1 MTGVRQAGSW
11 LDNEG
16 VDPLHDPDDEALLDP
31 RQARDLAGLVE
42 TARMSSAVIRYGLRT
57 RVGAATVVLN
67 QDNPL
72 PTANHAFGLWGTS
85 AEVANTLLDLEQV
98 FAEAG
103 RDEALLYA
111 SPTTVSEIDGIAD
124 DTGWMAVEEQVALVH
139 RAGRGTSG
147 RARPA
152 EDRDLA
158 EIAELIA
165 DDAELPAE
173 AEQRLLRN
181 IGHRSDDPRCVFL
194 VLDDPA
200 ADRIAGFAQGFVEHG
215 VGLVEQVLVRPGRRR
230 RGIGRELVGETA
242 HELYARGALLIA
254 AHSEQGS
261 AVEAFA
267 DTCGFE
273 AVYEV
278 TAYARRVDEL
288 M

>member
-1 MTGVRQAGSW
+1 
-11 LDNEG
+11 
-16 VDPLHDPDDEALLDP
+16 
-31 RQARDLAGLVE
+31 
-42 TARMSSAVIRYGLRT
+42 
-57 RVGAATVVLN
+57 
-67 QDNPL
+67 
-72 PTANHAFGLWGTS
+72 
-85 AEVANTLLDLEQV
+85 
-98 FAEAG
+98 
-103 RDEALLYA
+103 A

-200 ADRIAGFAQGFVEHG
+200 AEDRKSTRLNSSHVKISYAVFCLKKKRAQAS
-215 VGLVEQVLVRPGRRR
+215 RK
-230 RGIGRELVGETA
+230 
-242 HELYARGALLIA
+242 
-254 AHSEQGS
+254 
-261 AVEAFA
+261 
-267 DTCGFE
+267 
-273 AVYEV
+273 
-278 TAYARRVDEL
+278 
-288 M
+288 

>member
-124 DTGWMAVEEQVALVH
+124 DTGWMAVEDQVALVH
-139 RAGRGTSG
+139 RAGRHQ
-147 RARPA
+147 RPGQAA

-158 EIAELIA
+158 EIAERS
-165 DDAELPAE
+165 PTT
-173 AEQRLLRN
+173 RN
-181 IGHRSDDPRCVFL
+181 SPPSRAATAAQHRHRSDDPRCVFL

-215 VGLVEQVLVRPGRRR
+215 VGLVEQVLVRPG
-230 RGIGRELVGETA
+230 GAAAASAGNWSETA

-273 AVYEV
+273 AVCEV